1 MKIHT
6 HYTDKNGKEKPLIQ
20 GTDEWLDVRA
30 GRPTASRYK
39 DIFTVTGK
47 PSPKYGIL
55 AAAHVGYMCE
65 LVQESI
71 FPTYATGD
79 EFISEAMAHG
89 ILFEPEAR
97 KFYEKLTG
105 HDVQEVGFC
114 TMDTGICGMSPD
126 GLVQAT
132 MGDDPDWGLEIKC
145 PQPKTHIRWVYDGK
159 LPDAH
164 KQQVHG
170 CMVVSGLDRWDFL
183 SYHPDMGHLLVEV
196 HRDEYT
202 EKLAAALEEF
212 TVKYAEFREKILP
225 KLKTS

>member
-6 HYTDKNGKEKPLIQ
+6 HYTDSKGIERELIQ
-20 GTDEWLDVRA
+20 GSDEWLDVRA
-30 GRPTASRYK
+30 GRPTASRFK
-39 DIFTVTGK
+39 DIITAETGAL
-47 PSPKYGIL
+47 S
-55 AAAHVGYMCE
+55 ASHVGYMCE
-65 LVQESI
+65 LVEESI
-71 FPTYATGD
+71 FPTHATGD

-89 ILFEPEAR
+89 ILFEPQAR
-97 KFYEKLTG
+97 KFYSKLTG
-105 HDVQEVGFC
+105 ADVQEVGFC

-132 MGDDPDWGLEIKC
+132 FGNDPDWGLEIKC
-145 PQPKTHIRWVYDGK
+145 PQPKTHIRYVYDNK

-212 TVKYAEFREKILP
+212 TLKYAEFREKILP
-225 KLKTS
+225 KLKTT

>member
-39 DIFTVTGK
+39 DICTAKTGAL
-47 PSPKYGIL
+47 S
-55 AAAHVGYMCE
+55 ASHVGYMCE
-65 LVQESI
+65 LVEESI

-97 KFYEKLTG
+97 KFYDKLTG
-105 HDVQEVGFC
+105 YKTDEVGFC

-126 GLVQAT
+126 GLVT
-132 MGDDPDWGLEIKC
+132 VEPLMGYNHGLEIKC
-145 PQPKTHIRWVYDGK
+145 PQPKTHIRYAYDNK
-159 LPDAH
+159 LPDSH

-170 CMVVSGLDRWDFL
+170 CCMVVSGLDRWDFL

-202 EKLAAALEEF
+202 EKLEAALEEF